1 MDYMTDMDHM
11 DHPDH
16 MDNMDS
22 MDSMDSGIDT
32 PIIDTTVD
40 PMVYA

>member
-1 MDYMTDMDHM
+1 MDYLNDMDYM

-16 MDNMDS
+16 MDN

-32 PIIDTTVD
+32 PIIDTTID